1 MAQAATQFA
10 ATERLGGH
18 LASSAPDAA
27 DRYFELSLFGL
38 LTTGFLT
45 LATTGR
51 MDTFTLVV
59 MSLALSGKA
68 YLLWY
73 GSDFRLASTWVRG
86 LTVCY
91 LPFLIF
97 DAVFLQ
103 AAAVNIL
110 ERGLLALIH
119 FVFFA
124 EVVELFSASRTRDY
138 VFLAALAFAQMLGAS
153 TLTVGTAFLLFFALF
168 LLLAIATFTSFEIR
182 RARDRVAGPR
192 PAIAQAG
199 KWTGLAPALS
209 VTSAIICIGVV
220 MLSTLLFFVI
230 PRANRGYFSAL
241 SRPSDRM
248 TGFSDDVE
256 LGQIGQIKRSSRVV
270 MHIDAPELGPN
281 DGVKWRGIALT
292 SFDGRR
298 WTNDSET
305 VMAVPGR
312 RSFRFSQQPVHPGAP
327 PRLLNYSITLEPIA
341 SDAVFLAPQPL
352 ELIGPFRNLWQDNT
366 GSVFMPSNSGALV
379 RYSVVSDVALP
390 TADALQSEE
399 STIPPEVR
407 SMYLQMPRTDSR
419 TLELARQ
426 VTAPYGTTYE
436 KARAVESYLQTNY
449 GYTLDLP
456 PAMPEDPIAYFM
468 FELRA
473 GHCEFFASSM
483 AVMLRAVG
491 VPARLVNGFLQGQYN
506 EISGQYTVRASDA
519 HTWVEVYF
527 PQHGWVSFDPTPA
540 EGRLAQDLWLGRMA
554 LYIDAFEAF
563 WEEWVIN
570 YDFIHQVTLA
580 RQLERTSRRL
590 RGDSRDYLRDRYRNL
605 VAALRAK
612 TDGLLQ
618 NRLLLATVIAV
629 VSVGIVALY
638 ARFGIFSLL
647 GEWNLRRRARQGK
660 LRPQDATLLYTRL
673 LRIFARRGVRKLPAQ
688 TPNEFAESVPEPAR
702 PLVRD
707 FTRLYLETRFGRLT
721 VAIPQMTA
729 LLTQI
734 QDRLKAKSPA

>member
-1 MAQAATQFA
+1 MAHASTRYATA
-10 ATERLGGH
+10 EGLGAS
-18 LASSAPDAA
+18 LASPAPDAA
-27 DRYFELSLFGL
+27 DRYFEFSLFGL

-45 LATTGR
+45 LAATGR
-51 MDTFTLVV
+51 MDTITLVV
-59 MSLALSGKA
+59 MSLALSGRA
-68 YLLWY
+68 YLLWR
-73 GSDFRLASTWVRG
+73 GSVFRLSATWVRG

-97 DAVFLQ
+97 DGVFLQ
-103 AAAVNIL
+103 AGAVNIL

-138 VFLAALAFAQMLGAS
+138 VFLAALAFAQMLAAS

-168 LLLAIATFTSFEIR
+168 LLLSISTFTSFEIR

-192 PAIAQAG
+192 PAIPAGG

-209 VTSAIICIGVV
+209 VTSAIICTGVV
-220 MLSTLLFFVI
+220 LLSIVLFFVI

-270 MHIDAPELGPN
+270 MHIDAPELGQA

-292 SFDGRR
+292 SFDGKR
-298 WTNDSET
+298 WTNDSDS

-312 RSFRFSQQPVHPGAP
+312 RSFRFSQEPIHPGAP

-352 ELIGPFRNLWQDNT
+352 ELMGPFRNLWQDNT
-366 GSVFMPSNSGALV
+366 GSVYMPSNSGALV
-379 RYSVVSDVALP
+379 RYSVVSDVAVP
-390 TADALQSEE
+390 TPDALQSE
-399 STIPPEVR
+399 TPELPSDIRAVD
-407 SMYLQMPRTDSR
+407 LQMPTTDPRTI
-419 TLELARQ
+419 ELAQ
-426 VTAPYGTTYE
+426 QITAPYASTYD

-456 PAMPEDPIAYFM
+456 PAMPDDPIAYFL
-468 FELRA
+468 FDLRA

-491 VPARLVNGFLQGQYN
+491 IPARLVNGFLQGQFN

-527 PQHGWVSFDPTPA
+527 PRHGWVSFDPTPA
-540 EGRLAQDLWLGRMA
+540 EGLLAQDLWLGRMA

-570 YDFIHQVTLA
+570 YDFFHQVTLA
-580 RQLERTSRRL
+580 RQLERTSRQL
-590 RGDSRDYLRDRYRNL
+590 RGDSRNYLRDRYRSL
-605 VAALRAK
+605 VASLRGH
-612 TDGLLQ
+612 TESLLQ
-618 NRLLLATVIAV
+618 NRLLLAAV
-629 VSVGIVALY
+629 VTLVSVGIVTLY
-638 ARFGIFSLL
+638 ARFGIFTLL
-647 GEWNLRRRARQGK
+647 GEWNLRRRARMGK
-660 LRPQDATLLYTRL
+660 VRPRDATLLYQRL
-673 LRIFARRGVRKLPAQ
+673 LRVFARRGIRRAPAQ

-721 VAIPQMTA
+721 AAIPQMTA

-734 QDRLKAKSPA
+734 QDRLRTKSPA